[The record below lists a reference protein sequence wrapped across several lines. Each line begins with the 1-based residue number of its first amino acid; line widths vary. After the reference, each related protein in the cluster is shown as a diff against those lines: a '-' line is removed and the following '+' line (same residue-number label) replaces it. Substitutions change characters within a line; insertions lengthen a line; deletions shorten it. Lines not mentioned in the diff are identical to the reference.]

1 MDFKPREYQQEIS
14 ERGFKILNKLNI
26 LVLNLEVRCG
36 KTITSF
42 LVAEKAKC
50 KSVLFITKKKVIDS
64 NTILNDYN
72 LVKPS
77 FSLSQ
82 INFESVHKINAKDF
96 DLIIVDESHSLGA
109 YPKPSQR
116 TKKVK
121 EIVGTKRVILLTG
134 TLTPES
140 YSQIYNQ
147 FWISEFSPFVEKT
160 FYKWAH
166 NYVNVTKKKINGYDV
181 NNYSDAKENLIRQK
195 TSKYILTYT
204 QEKAGFTTKVNEHI
218 LYVKMKPTTYQLA
231 DKLKKDLVFE
241 GKNGGVILADTGVK
255 LLQKVHQIYSGTVK
269 LEDGT
274 GVILDTSKADFI
286 KEKFKGKKIGIFY
299 KFKQELKLLQ
309 QVFGDN
315 ITTELNE
322 FDTTSKNMALQIIS
336 KREGI
341 SLKNAD
347 YLIFLNIDYS
357 ATSYFQAKDRMTT
370 KERLQ
375 NDVYWIFSKGGIED
389 HIYKQVVNKKNFTL
403 DHFKRL
409 PAVL

>member
-1 MDFKPREYQQEIS
+1 MFEPREYQKEIS
-14 ERGFKILNKLNI
+14 EKGYKILNSQKI
-26 LVLNLEVRCG
+26 LVLNMQVRTG

-42 LVAEKAKC
+42 LVANKAKC
-50 KSVLFITKKKVIDS
+50 ESVLFITKKKVIES
-64 NTILNDYN
+64 NTIKNDFD

-77 FSLSQ
+77 FSLTQ
-82 INFESVHKINAKDF
+82 INFESVHKVNGKDF

-121 EIVGTKRVILLTG
+121 EIISGKRVILLTG
-134 TLTPES
+134 TLSPES
-140 YSQIYNQ
+140 YSQIFHQ
-147 FWISEFSPFVEKT
+147 FWISEFSPFTEKS
-160 FYKWAH
+160 FYKWAQ
-166 NYVNVTKKKINGYDV
+166 NYVNITKKKINGYDV
-181 NNYSDAKENLIRQK
+181 NNYSDANENLIRQK
-195 TSKYILTYT
+195 TAKHILTYT
-204 QEKAGFTTKVNEHI
+204 QEKAGFTTKVNEHV
-218 LYVKMKPTTYQLA
+218 LYVKMKPTTYELVN
-231 DKLKKDLVFE
+231 KLKKDLVFE

-274 GVILDTSKADFI
+274 GTTIDTSKADFI
-286 KEKFKGKKIGIFY
+286 KERFKGKKIGIFY
-299 KFKQELKLLQ
+299 KFKQELELLKN
-309 QVFGDN
+309 VFGSS

-322 FDTTSKNMALQIIS
+322 FNTMDKNMALQIIS

-347 YLIFLNIDYS
+347 YLIFFNIDYS

-389 HIYKQVVNKKNFTL
+389 HIYKQVSNKKNFTL
-403 DHFKRL
+403 NHFKGL
-409 PAVL
+409 